1 MLQEKTYSD
10 IKKSLEKDYVYF
22 NRIISSPNIYNSEYK
37 NLNSLFKGLT
47 KKITYIKDFKYNKE
61 TEKYEDVK
69 REYRPYYTTIKGDN
83 FYCHSLSKE
92 DLDNLAKDFPN
103 IKKDYDLL
111 KARKDKVKLGKRPN
125 NECDEY
131 KAKYQEKLYKQAQVE
146 DKALCGI
153 CNKYW
158 EQVDMAGE
166 GQKFGLSKNVLA
178 DHGFYLTY
186 GGRNGVCFGARF
198 HSWEKSPKVKIEY
211 VKQVLNVILKELSK
225 QKPTVVD
232 LDNAI
237 QQANNYNNAVVE
249 FRNISQDIKEK
260 YNDAHWS
267 FKKKNN
273 SAYGASRCF
282 YEGKKLIQTFEE
294 YLNITATP
302 ELLNVYKVQSK
313 IVKPS
318 IKFEGMR
325 IAMPLPTNKDD
336 ITLEL
341 LTRIWSDQKDQVEAE
356 KLKFETA
363 IKNWKLQLT
372 PREKMNKERA

>member
-22 NRIISSPNIYNSEYK
+22 NRIISYPNIYNSEYK
-37 NLNSLFKGLT
+37 ILNSLFKGLT
-47 KKITYIKDFKYNKE
+47 KKITYIKREEWDKKQDKIISFKSE
-61 TEKYEDVK
+61 F
-69 REYRPYYTTIKGDN
+69 RPYYTTIKGDD
-83 FYCHSLSKE
+83 FYGHSLSKE
-92 DLDNLAKDFPN
+92 VLDNLSKDFPN

-131 KAKYQEKLYKQAQVE
+131 KAKYQEKLYKQAQEE

-249 FRNISQDIKEK
+249 FRNISQDTKEK
-260 YNDAHWS
+260 YNNLHWS
-267 FKKKNN
+267 FRRKSK
-273 SAYGASRCF
+273 SAYGASQPF
-282 YEGKKLIQTFEE
+282 YEDKELIYTFKD
-294 YLNITATP
+294 YLNVKGTP

-341 LTRIWSDQKDQVEAE
+341 LTRIWSDHKDQVEAE

-372 PREKMNKERA
+372 PREKMNKGRA

>member
-10 IKKSLEKDYVYF
+10 IKNSLEKDYVYF
-22 NRIISSPNIYNSEYK
+22 NKIISYPNIYNSEYK
-37 NLNSLFKGLT
+37 ILNSLFKGLT
-47 KKITYIKDFKYNKE
+47 KKITYIKSWSYKE
-61 TEKYEDVK
+61 EKEVK

-83 FYCHSLSKE
+83 FYGHSLSKE
-92 DLDNLAKDFPN
+92 VLDNLSKDFPN

-178 DHGFYLTY
+178 DHGFTLSW
-186 GGRNGVCFGARF
+186 GRSGVCFGARF

-211 VKQVLNVILKELSK
+211 VKQVLDVALKKLSK

-237 QQANNYNNAVVE
+237 QQANNYNNSVVE
-249 FRNISQDIKEK
+249 FSNISQDIKQK

-267 FKKKNN
+267 FRRKNN

-282 YEGKKLIQTFEE
+282 YEGKKLIQTFDE
-294 YLNITATP
+294 YLNITATS
-302 ELLNVYKVQSK
+302 ELLNVYKVKSK

-318 IKFEGMR
+318 IKFEGMQV
-325 IAMPLPTNKDD
+325 AMTLPTNKDD

-341 LTRIWSDQKDQVEAE
+341 LTRIWSDHKDQVEAE

-372 PREKMNKERA
+372 PREKMNKGKA

>member
-10 IKKSLEKDYVYF
+10 IKNSLTKDYEFF
-22 NRIISSPNIYNSEYK
+22 NKIIGYENIYKSEFTK
-37 NLNSLFKGLT
+37 LNSLFKGLT
-47 KKITYIKDFKYNKE
+47 KKTTYIKREEWDQKQDKIISFKS
-61 TEKYEDVK
+61 
-69 REYRPYYTTIKGDN
+69 EYRPYYTTIKGDD
-83 FYCHSLSKE
+83 FYGYSLSKD
-92 DLDNLAKDFPN
+92 DLNNSAKDFPN

-111 KARKDKVKLGKRPN
+111 KSKKDKVKLGKRPN

-131 KAKYQEKLYKQAQVE
+131 KAKYQEKLYKQAQLE

-186 GGRNGVCFGARF
+186 GGRNDVCFGARF

-211 VKQVLNVILKELSK
+211 VKQVLNVILKGLSK

-232 LDNAI
+232 LDDAI

-249 FRNISQDIKEK
+249 FENISQDTKEK
-260 YNDAHWS
+260 YNDLHWTYRRKS
-267 FKKKNN
+267 K
-273 SAYGASRCF
+273 SACGASQPF
-282 YEGKKLIQTFEE
+282 YEDKELIYTFKD
-294 YLNITATP
+294 YLNIKGTP
-302 ELLNVYKVQSK
+302 ELLNVYKVKSE

-318 IKFEGMR
+318 IIFEGMR
-325 IAMPLPTNKDD
+325 IAMTLPTNKDD
-336 ITLEL
+336 ISLEL
-341 LTRIWSDQKDQVEAE
+341 LTRIWSDHKDQIEAE

-372 PREKMNKERA
+372 PREKMNKEKA